1 MEKNLL
7 CCKILKWN
15 GIMTSGL
22 QNQTLTSFSREN
34 IHLFPGHRTI
44 HYCKLWPCQHMGF
57 SQSGSGQQKL
67 VSKLYWSPVFGRSF
81 DIPAF
86 PAWCIKGA
94 WADYKLKPEIALTK
108 LISKDSTY
116 IIELISW
123 STCLTFK
130 MNRMNVFECPSER
143 DTEKEIS
150 HRYENIKHTPTGEK
164 GKKTQEC
171 EFI

>member
-1 MEKNLL
+1 M
-7 CCKILKWN
+7 KWN
-15 GIMTSGL
+15 YDFWTTEPDTDQFFKREYPSFPRTQNHSLLQALALPAYGI
-22 QNQTLTSFSREN
+22 QPVR
-34 IHLFPGHRTI
+34 
-44 HYCKLWPCQHMGF
+44 
-57 SQSGSGQQKL
+57 SGQQKL

-108 LISKDSTY
+108 LISKDNTY

-164 GKKTQEC
+164 GKKKAGMWVHLNEL
-171 EFI
+171 